1 MEVVIEDF
9 RDVEVDKD
17 KVLKSFVLERL
28 GTKNEFVKIKK

>member
-28 GTKNEFVKIKK
+28 GTKNELVKIKK

>member
-17 KVLKSFVLERL
+17 KFLKSFVLERL
-28 GTKNEFVKIKK
+28 GTKNELVKIKK